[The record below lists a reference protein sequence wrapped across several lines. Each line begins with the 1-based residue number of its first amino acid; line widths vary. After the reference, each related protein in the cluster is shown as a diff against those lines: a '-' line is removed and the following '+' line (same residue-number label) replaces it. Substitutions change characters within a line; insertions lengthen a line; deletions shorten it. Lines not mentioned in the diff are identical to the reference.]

1 MHTTYQPFLFL
12 KCLPTM
18 DGLQQTPCVCFYVGI
33 EVPGRHSEAT
43 TFFFVVVFWFFSSAL
58 PLLLSQTLTGNW
70 SWMFIVAT
78 ITPPV
83 SSHFVNS
90 HFVNFPLCQFPSG
103 QYWQSGNWR
112 KCMGIDEVGI
122 GKVQFPKMWCWLY
135 KLERWIHIA
144 VADLEI

>member
-43 TFFFVVVFWFFSSAL
+43 TFFFVVVFLFFSSAL

-83 SSHFVNS
+83 FPTLSIPTLSTSHFVNS
-90 HFVNFPLCQFPSG
+90 HLVNID
-103 QYWQSGNWR
+103 
-112 KCMGIDEVGI
+112 KVEIDESAWELTKWELV
-122 GKVQFPKMWCWLY
+122 KYSSLKCD
-135 KLERWIHIA
+135 
-144 VADLEI
+144 ADYIN